1 MTPRQNLRRG
11 FTLIEMI
18 AVLAIMA
25 ILASVLAP
33 NIASELRRARSD
45 AEDATLANIA
55 KLLEESVARNRA
67 VPGTSGW
74 GDSIAKLS
82 DQPVSRIDTNEDNF
96 PRVYVVDPA
105 WAPAGTRPG
114 ATGWR
119 QTPGAVWG
127 LPGTA
132 PSNCRILIV
141 SGSQQNLTAA
151 CAGMTAVQFGQVWNR
166 SGGPAACLESNTVR
180 IGRANL
186 TSSFLLVT
194 LTASAAGAFAFDS
207 ALAQRQVFAAGSRT
221 FPVLKGS
228 RLSLLDAAGTSIL
241 ATMVV
246 DKPFSASWDGASW
259 STP

>member
-1 MTPRQNLRRG
+1 MTEQQKMSHG
-11 FTLIEMI
+11 FTLVEMI

-45 AEDATLANIA
+45 AEDATLANLA
-55 KLLEESVARNRA
+55 NLLEESVARTRA
-67 VPGTSGW
+67 VPGPTGW
-74 GDSIAKLS
+74 ADSIAKLS
-82 DQPVSRIDTNEDNF
+82 ELPVPRIDSNEDNF

-119 QTPGAVWG
+119 QTPAAVWG
-127 LPGTA
+127 LPGTQ
-132 PSNCRILIV
+132 PSNCRILIL

-151 CAGMTAVQFGQVWNR
+151 CAGMSAVQFGQVWNR
-166 SGGPAACLESNTVR
+166 SGGPAACVEGNTTR

-186 TSSFLLVT
+186 TSSFVLAT
-194 LTASAAGAFAFDS
+194 MSASAAGSFAFDS

-221 FPVLKGS
+221 FPVLKGT
-228 RLSLLDAAGTSIL
+228 RISLLDAAGTSIL
-241 ATMVV
+241 AAVVV

>member
-1 MTPRQNLRRG
+1 MTARRDPSRG
-11 FTLIEMI
+11 FTLVEMI

-45 AEDATLANIA
+45 AEDATLSNIA
-55 KLLEESVARNRA
+55 ALLQEGVARNRA
-67 VPGTSGW
+67 IPGPTGW
-74 GDSIAKLS
+74 ADSIAKLS
-82 DQPVSRIDTNEDNF
+82 DLPVSRIDTNEDNF
-96 PRVYVVDPA
+96 PRIYVVDPA
-105 WAPAGTRPG
+105 WTPAGTRPG

-119 QTPGAVWG
+119 QTPGAAWG

-132 PSNCRILIV
+132 PSNCRILIL

-151 CAGMTAVQFGQVWNR
+151 CAGMTAIQFGQVWNR
-166 SGGPAACLESNTVR
+166 TGGPAACLESNTVR

-186 TSSFLLVT
+186 TSSFALVT
-194 LTASAAGAFAFDS
+194 LSASAAGAFAFDS

-228 RLSLLDAAGTSIL
+228 RLSMLDAAGTAIL
-241 ATMVV
+241 ASVVV

-259 STP
+259 SSP